1 MVVRRYERRSG
12 GLFNALGESDAKSVG
27 VRGRVWHRRRGGK
40 RLTYSTELLVGIV
53 TPFPST
59 GVKEV
64 GVWWMQ
70 ALGAALFVETLRR
83 HGRHTCEQRVVRPA
97 RLQ

>member
-1 MVVRRYERRSG
+1 MVVRWYERRSS
-12 GLFNALGESDAKSVG
+12 GLFNALGKSDAKNMG
-27 VRGRVWHRRRGGK
+27 VHSRVWHRRRGGK
-40 RLTYSTELLVGIV
+40 RLTYSTELLIGIV

-64 GVWWMQ
+64 RVWWMQ
-70 ALGAALFVETLRR
+70 ALGAALFIETLRR
-83 HGRHTCEQRVVRPA
+83 HGRHTCEQRVVRPV

>member
-12 GLFNALGESDAKSVG
+12 GLFNASGKSDVKSVG
-27 VRGRVWHRRRGGK
+27 VHSRVWHRRRGGK
-40 RLTYSTELLVGIV
+40 RLTYLTELLVGIA

-70 ALGAALFVETLRR
+70 VLGAVLFVETLRH
-83 HGRHTCEQRVVRPA
+83 HG
-97 RLQ
+97 

>member
-1 MVVRRYERRSG
+1 MVVRQYERRSG
-12 GLFNALGESDAKSVG
+12 GLFNASGKSDAKSVG

-40 RLTYSTELLVGIV
+40 RLTYLTELLVGIV

-83 HGRHTCEQRVVRPA
+83 HGQHTCEQRVVRPA

>member
-1 MVVRRYERRSG
+1 MVVRQYERRSS
-12 GLFNALGESDAKSVG
+12 GLFNALGKSDAKSMG
-27 VRGRVWHRRRGGK
+27 VHSRVWHRRRGGK
-40 RLTYSTELLVGIV
+40 QLTYSTKLLVSIV

-70 ALGAALFVETLRR
+70 ALGAALFVETL
-83 HGRHTCEQRVVRPA
+83 
-97 RLQ
+97 

>member
-1 MVVRRYERRSG
+1 MVVRWYERRSG
-12 GLFNALGESDAKSVG
+12 GLFNALGELDTKSVG
-27 VRGRVWHRRRGGK
+27 VRSRVWHRRRGGK

-70 ALGAALFVETLRR
+70 ALGAALFVKTLRR
-83 HGRHTCEQRVVRPA
+83 HGQHTCEQRVMRPA

>member
-12 GLFNALGESDAKSVG
+12 GLFNASGESDAKSVG

-70 ALGAALFVETLRR
+70 VLGAALFVETL
-83 HGRHTCEQRVVRPA
+83 
-97 RLQ
+97 

>member
-12 GLFNALGESDAKSVG
+12 GCFNASGKLDAKSVG
-27 VRGRVWHRRRGGK
+27 VHSRVWHRRRGGE
-40 RLTYSTELLVGIV
+40 RLTYSTKLLVGIV

-64 GVWWMQ
+64 RVWWMQ
-70 ALGAALFVETLRR
+70 VLGAVLFVETLRR
-83 HGRHTCEQRVVRPA
+83 HGRHTCKQRVVRPA